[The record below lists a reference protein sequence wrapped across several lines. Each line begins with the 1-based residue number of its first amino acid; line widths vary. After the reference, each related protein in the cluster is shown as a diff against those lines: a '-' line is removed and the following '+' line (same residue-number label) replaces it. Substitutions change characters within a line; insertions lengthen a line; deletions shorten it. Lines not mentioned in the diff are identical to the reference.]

1 MGLSILWMDANMDC
15 LPTPSSWAWSQNKI
29 TFGCCMY
36 PGNGPWWLLLRGYLY
51 VFPHIYIYTVYGCYV
66 CVGSCIVS
74 FAMVP
79 VSIALEL
86 QLFNSEKECKP
97 LAEGVWLLRQP
108 HMFKVWLVFVYFS
121 IRCLDGKAV
130 IRKRSKV
137 ILYRT
142 LVTLS
147 NLCYGMIQGGAPVR
161 ER

>member
-36 PGNGPWWLLLRGYLY
+36 PGNGPWWLLLRGYSY
-51 VFPHIYIYTVYGCYV
+51 VFPHIYIYSICMV
-66 CVGSCIVS
+66 CMCWFMHCIICNG
-74 FAMVP
+74 P
-79 VSIALEL
+79 IYSIALEL
-86 QLFNSEKECKP
+86 QLFNSENECKP
-97 LAEGVWLLRQP
+97 VAGGVRLLRQP

-130 IRKRSKV
+130 IRKRSKA

-147 NLCYGMIQGGAPVR
+147 NLCYGMIQGGSP
-161 ER
+161 